1 MLQTSAVPTGPGL
14 AGAPPARLDEVLRLP
29 PGPRRERAILRL
41 VARLS
46 AALAGWHEAG
56 RARGGISPD
65 AVAYDEEG
73 CAILTPAPAAAP
85 DDEDAVRQAGY
96 AAFEQ
101 YTDDP
106 AYPCGPWTDVYG
118 LAALAHF
125 LATGAAPPDA
135 LARRVRDDYLP
146 LEEWQPGA
154 YGAAFCAAVDG
165 GLAQPAHARPRTAM
179 ALAEAM
185 GALAQPAPAPVQASA
200 PALASMPVPVSVPA
214 SALPPLPLT
223 LPNLDLDSDP
233 DLVPDLSTPSLMAG
247 AAADEFA
254 EPPPTANRL
263 TAMRSEHPA
272 QGRRVMPFALALVL
286 LGAAGGYAWFQ
297 SAQPNVQL
305 AGAPQAQPAPA
316 SPPAPSAATPAAA
329 DKPAPGPTA
338 AQEPAPAP
346 APASP
351 PVSAS
356 TPATI
361 SASGPPPASEPAS
374 APVSAPTP
382 TPTPTPAPASQS
394 APAPAS
400 PAQPAP
406 GVASDAVPQAQAGAG
421 AAAAAVAGPGPH
433 VASELAAGASEPV
446 TPAAQTPPPPAAP
459 VSVSVAVR
467 PWGEVLI
474 NGRSRGVSPPLR
486 ELSLAPGRYQ
496 VTLRN
501 ASAGDHRMTLTVT
514 AGRPASIVH
523 EFK

>member
-1 MLQTSAVPTGPGL
+1 MLQSFAMPQGPGA
-14 AGAPPARLDEVLRLP
+14 AGAASARLDDVLRLP
-29 PGPRRERAILRL
+29 PGPRREREILRL
-41 VARLS
+41 MAGLS
-46 AALAGWHEAG
+46 AALASLHETG
-56 RARGGISPD
+56 RARGDISPGALAD
-65 AVAYDEEG
+65 DGAGGATL
-73 CAILTPAPAAAP
+73 AQAPAAMP
-85 DDEDAVRQAGY
+85 DDEDAVRHAGY

-118 LAALAHF
+118 LAALARF
-125 LATGAAPPDA
+125 LATGEAPPDA

-185 GALAQPAPAPVQASA
+185 GALAPPVPAQTAAAPVQASA
-200 PALASMPVPVSVPA
+200 PVSNSAPAVPTSVPA
-214 SALPPLPLT
+214 SAPPPLPLT
-223 LPNLDLDSDP
+223 LPNLDLDSDLDS
-233 DLVPDLSTPSLMAG
+233 DLDLTPDLSTPSLMAA
-247 AAADEFA
+247 AAADEPA
-254 EPPPTANRL
+254 EPAPASNRL
-263 TAMRSEHPA
+263 TAMRTEHPA
-272 QGRRVMPFALALVL
+272 RGRRALPFALALVV
-286 LGAAGGYAWFQ
+286 LGAAGGYAWFR

-305 AGAPQAQPAPA
+305 AGTPQAQPAPT
-316 SPPAPSAATPAAA
+316 SPPAPAAATPAAPAAA

-338 AQEPAPAP
+338 AQEP
-346 APASP
+346 
-351 PVSAS
+351 
-356 TPATI
+356 T
-361 SASGPPPASEPAS
+361 PAS
-374 APVSAPTP
+374 APASTSAPESSIAPESAPASAPAP
-382 TPTPTPAPASQS
+382 TTTTTPAPA
-394 APAPAS
+394 
-400 PAQPAP
+400 
-406 GVASDAVPQAQAGAG
+406 
-421 AAAAAVAGPGPH
+421 AAAASAEPGPR
-433 VASELAAGASEPV
+433 VASELAPGVAPGASEPV
-446 TPAAQTPPPPAAP
+446 AQTPPPPAPP
-459 VSVSVAVR
+459 VTVSVAVR

>member
-1 MLQTSAVPTGPGL
+1 MLQSFAMPQGPGAAA
-14 AGAPPARLDEVLRLP
+14 AGSARLDDVLRLP
-29 PGPRRERAILRL
+29 PGPRREREILRL
-41 VARLS
+41 VAGLS
-46 AALAGWHEAG
+46 AALASLHETG
-56 RARGGISPD
+56 GARGDISPG
-65 AVAYDEEG
+65 AVADDG
-73 CAILTPAPAAAP
+73 TGGAILAQAPAAMP
-85 DDEDAVRQAGY
+85 DDEDAVRHAGY

-118 LAALAHF
+118 LAALARF
-125 LATGAAPPDA
+125 LATGEVPPDA

-179 ALAEAM
+179 ELAEAM
-185 GALAQPAPAPVQASA
+185 GALAPPVPAQPAPAPGQASA
-200 PALASMPVPVSVPA
+200 PASNSAPAVPTSLPA
-214 SALPPLPLT
+214 SAPPPLPLT
-223 LPNLDLDSDP
+223 LPNLDLDSDL
-233 DLVPDLSTPSLMAG
+233 DLVPDLSTPSLMAA
-247 AAADEFA
+247 AAADELA
-254 EPPPTANRL
+254 EPPPAGDRL

-272 QGRRVMPFALALVL
+272 RGRRALPFALALVL

-305 AGAPQAQPAPA
+305 AGAPQAQPAPT
-316 SPPAPSAATPAAA
+316 SPPAPAAATPAAPAAA

-338 AQEPAPAP
+338 AQEP
-346 APASP
+346 
-351 PVSAS
+351 
-356 TPATI
+356 T
-361 SASGPPPASEPAS
+361 PAS
-374 APVSAPTP
+374 APASTSAPEPSIAPESAPASTP
-382 TPTPTPAPASQS
+382 EPTTTPTPAPA
-394 APAPAS
+394 
-400 PAQPAP
+400 
-406 GVASDAVPQAQAGAG
+406 
-421 AAAAAVAGPGPH
+421 AAAAASAELGPR
-433 VASELAAGASEPV
+433 VASELAPGVAPGASEPV
-446 TPAAQTPPPPAAP
+446 AQTPPPPAPP
-459 VSVSVAVR
+459 VTVSVAVR